1 MTPDGLVMLIVLLIA
16 VPTLFFVVTNQP
28 LNMTVMIIIFLAPV
42 AMGVHYVLKHAFR
55 ALW

>member
-1 MTPDGLVMLIVLLIA
+1 LLIVLLIA
-16 VPTLFFVVTNQP
+16 VPDFIRRRHEP
-28 LNMTVMIIIFLAPV
+28 LNITVMIIFFLPAPV

>member
-1 MTPDGLVMLIVLLIA
+1 LPFRI
-16 VPTLFFVVTNQP
+16 FFVVVNEP
-28 LNMTVMIIIFLAPV
+28 LNITVMIIFFLPAPV